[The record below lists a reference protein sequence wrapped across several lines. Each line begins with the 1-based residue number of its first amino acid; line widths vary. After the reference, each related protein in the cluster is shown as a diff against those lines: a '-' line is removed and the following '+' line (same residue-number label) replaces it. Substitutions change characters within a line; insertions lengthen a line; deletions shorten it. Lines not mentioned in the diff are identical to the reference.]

1 MIMTFF
7 PQNQNT
13 FSNFEEKKKK
23 KKGGG
28 KGDLPHQLCVWTT
41 TLKIKTF

>member
-1 MIMTFF
+1 MIMTFS

-13 FSNFEEKKKK
+13 FSNFEKKKK

-28 KGDLPHQLCVWTT
+28 KGDLPHQLCV
-41 TLKIKTF
+41 